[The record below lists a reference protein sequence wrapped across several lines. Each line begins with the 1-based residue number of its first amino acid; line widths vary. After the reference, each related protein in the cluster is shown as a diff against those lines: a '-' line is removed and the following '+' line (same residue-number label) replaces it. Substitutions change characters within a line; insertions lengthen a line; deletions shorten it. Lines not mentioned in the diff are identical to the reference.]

1 MAKKI
6 RITHM
11 PKDEDQIFFNISY
24 KGFPFLHTHD
34 HFFEIMFIV
43 EGEIQ
48 HTVLDKTTNLG
59 ENTLCFITPDLI
71 HSINIQP
78 NSHYINMGINE
89 KYFNNIISF
98 VAPTIQNLIKESL
111 FTSFI
116 VPNPN
121 RIKNLINQHL
131 ISPDKNIKNI
141 YTRMLLIEMLSQ
153 LLNYQVSNAV
163 DITILKNPVFQLIKL
178 MNNNE
183 NYDKPLNKLIEQT
196 HYSVSRINKLFKR
209 ETGKSPGQY
218 FLEKKMQYAK
228 TLLSDTSLTII
239 EISYKVGYS
248 SYAHFSVKFRE
259 MFGIPPKEYLKQHR
273 HDMYST
279 ITTKI
284 ID

>member
-6 RITHM
+6 RISHM
-11 PKDEDQIFFNISY
+11 PKEETEIFFNISY

-34 HFFEIMFIV
+34 NFFELMFIV
-43 EGEIQ
+43 EGGIQ
-48 HTVLDKTTNLG
+48 HTVFDQTTDLT

-78 NSHYINMGINE
+78 NSHYINMGINA
-89 KYFNNIISF
+89 KYFNNIIAF
-98 VAPTIQNLIKESL
+98 VAPTIENLISDSP
-111 FTSFI
+111 FTCFT

-121 RIKNLINQHL
+121 RIKNLINLIL
-131 ISPDKNIKNI
+131 ISPDKEIKNI

-153 LLNYQVSNAV
+153 LLNYQASNAT

-183 NYDKPLNKLIEQT
+183 NYNKPLNDLIAQT

-259 MFGIPPKEYLKQHR
+259 MFGIPPKEYLKLHR

-279 ITTKI
+279 ITTKT